1 MKNKTKNTKKTKKNK
16 IVKVKTSKN
25 KKRSIRKKINMKG
38 GVMNIEIM
46 KTEPFNIPI
55 KSYPL
60 RKSPKD
66 IDEYSD
72 IMRQNGIKKESID
85 IFKNLLE
92 VTVHITFDNLIDSI
106 KRTIDK
112 FELKIKDEPF
122 YLFIPIIEDKPIK
135 EKSNYW
141 ISKIFYLLM
150 NKKPREIIITSLEE
164 IKDEMKDIIVCDD
177 AIYSGKQMAQT
188 FRSFNRDLTHKHN
201 FHILCPFIS
210 QLSKDILNGMD
221 QFNKTF
227 YEDEIIKPFYEE
239 YDFSASNLLGVTP
252 KNYPIYFDHRV
263 ADNASSFPYVYELG
277 RVCGGREHCIYLN
290 SLLQNC
296 NHEGLDINSKD
307 RLLKISEKF
316 ITKCPPIPYR
326 PGIREGK
333 DAIRLIT
340 PEEFIDIYKNREY
353 RRVPILNST

>member
-1 MKNKTKNTKKTKKNK
+1 
-16 IVKVKTSKN
+16 
-25 KKRSIRKKINMKG
+25 MKG

-46 KTEPFNIPI
+46 ETEPFNIPI

-60 RKSPKD
+60 RKSPED
-66 IDEYSD
+66 IIRYSD
-72 IMRQNGIKKESID
+72 IMKKNGIDKHSIN
-85 IFKNLLE
+85 IFTNLLE

-122 YLFIPIIEDKPIK
+122 YLFIPIIGDKPIK

-150 NKKPREIIITSLEE
+150 NKKPIGIITSLGE

-177 AIYSGKQMAQT
+177 AIYSGTQMAQT
-188 FRSFNRDLTHKHN
+188 FRIFNRDLTDKHT

-210 QLSKDILNGMD
+210 QLSKDTLNGMD
-221 QFNKTF
+221 QFKKKF
-227 YEDEIIKPFYEE
+227 YSDEIIKPFS
-239 YDFSASNLLGVTP
+239 DGGDSNVRDLFGMMP
-252 KNYPIYFDHRV
+252 NNYPIYFDHRV
-263 ADNASSFPYVYELG
+263 ADSQSSFTNVYELG
-277 RVCGGREHCIYLN
+277 RVCSSRKRKCIYLN

-296 NHEGLDINSKD
+296 NIEGLNFTYQSGANASKF
-307 RLLKISEKF
+307 LE
-316 ITKCPPIPYR
+316 KCPPIPYR
-326 PGIREGK
+326 PGIEEGK
-333 DAIRLIT
+333 DAVELIT
-340 PEEFIDIYKNREY
+340 PEKFIRIYKNREY

>member
-1 MKNKTKNTKKTKKNK
+1 MKNKTKKTKKNK
-16 IVKVKTSKN
+16 ILKVKTSKN

-46 KTEPFNIPI
+46 ETEPFNIPTQ
-55 KSYPL
+55 SYPL
-60 RKSPKD
+60 KKSQED
-66 IDEYSD
+66 IIRYSTIMSENGIDE
-72 IMRQNGIKKESID
+72 NSID
-85 IFKNLLE
+85 IFKNLLD

-106 KRTIDK
+106 KRTIDE
-112 FELKIKDEPF
+112 FEGKIGTNPF

-150 NKKPREIIITSLEE
+150 NKKPREIITSFEE
-164 IKDEMKDIIVCDD
+164 ITDEMKDIIVCDD
-177 AIYSGKQMAQT
+177 AIYSGKQMIQI
-188 FRSFNRDLTHKHN
+188 FRNFNRHLTHKHK

-210 QLSKDILNGMD
+210 QLSMDSLNGMD

-227 YEDEIIKPFYEE
+227 YKDEIIKPFYE
-239 YDFSASNLLGVTP
+239 DDNFSASNLLGVTP

-263 ADNASSFPYVYELG
+263 ADNSSSFPYVYELG
-277 RVCGGREHCIYLN
+277 RVCSGGRRPCIYLN

-296 NHEGLDINSKD
+296 NHEGLVPISTHPF
-307 RLLKISEKF
+307 LKISDKF

-326 PGIREGK
+326 PGIEGKYK

-340 PEEFIDIYKNREY
+340 PEEFIHIYKNREY
-353 RRVPILNST
+353 RRVPILSRA